1 MVTGRTFRTC
11 SVCGVRLAGDN
22 RENRCGPCSVSRSQ
36 DLSQRPPAVPPGFWD
51 DGALR
56 RAFASRHFG
65 RVIRAY
71 RHHPRHGRPLSQ
83 ERVARWLLLSQA
95 QLSRIECGAAVQ
107 DLSRLTAWAR
117 ILGVPPR
124 CLWFTLPEETG
135 APLSL
140 SAGKSLTQQFF
151 AHAIVRPGRSAVGG
165 YADHDRRYDPEADD
179 MRRRELLRPLA
190 IGGAVDGVDFERIEA
205 SRRRGVDRA
214 TLDQY
219 EALNAELWRVFV
231 LASAKVR
238 VAPLVQDHLAL
249 ILDVLQ
255 RSVAPDLRRRLSALV
270 ADLLQLSGEI
280 AFDHNAYTD
289 AVHCYTLAGTA
300 AREAKAADLW
310 ACALVRNAF
319 VALAERNHTAAAH
332 MLELAADIAA
342 DGDSELST
350 RQWVAAVRAETFAG
364 AGNTAGRERA
374 LERAEQVIGLPGPV
388 HNGGWLRFDAS
399 RLPEERATCYLELGR
414 FDLAEKALAEVPPDG
429 LSVRRRGGVLVDMA
443 ALGARRRDIDRLLAY
458 GADAV
463 ELARTSASGYLGRKL
478 HGLGRQLGP
487 LLGDRRVAALAADIA
502 ELNAA

>member
-1 MVTGRTFRTC
+1 
-11 SVCGVRLAGDN
+11 
-22 RENRCGPCSVSRSQ
+22 
-36 DLSQRPPAVPPGFWD
+36 
-51 DGALR
+51 
-56 RAFASRHFG
+56 
-65 RVIRAY
+65 
-71 RHHPRHGRPLSQ
+71 
-83 ERVARWLLLSQA
+83 
-95 QLSRIECGAAVQ
+95 
-107 DLSRLTAWAR
+107 
-117 ILGVPPR
+117 
-124 CLWFTLPEETG
+124 
-135 APLSL
+135 
-140 SAGKSLTQQFF
+140 
-151 AHAIVRPGRSAVGG
+151 
-165 YADHDRRYDPEADD
+165 
-179 MRRRELLRPLA
+179 MRRRELLRLLA

-238 VAPLVQDHLAL
+238 VAPPVQDHLAL

-270 ADLLQLSGEI
+270 LICCNCPEI

-319 VALAERNHTAAAH
+319 AALAERNHTAAAH

-350 RQWVAAVRAETFAG
+350 RQWVAAVQAETFAG
-364 AGNTAGRERA
+364 AGNTAGCERA

-429 LSVRRRGGVLVDMA
+429 LSVRRAVRQGG
-443 ALGARRRDIDRLLAY
+443 GSGQTY
-458 GADAV
+458 G
-463 ELARTSASGYLGRKL
+463 RSSGTWGKSGR
-478 HGLGRQLGP
+478 
-487 LLGDRRVAALAADIA
+487 
-502 ELNAA
+502 